1 MASLV
6 QDSTASTSTASGTA
20 YNVFSSN
27 TTIGNGVLV
36 AVCGQ
41 GGSAG
46 DTVTALTS
54 SIGTFVFIGRS
65 NTFASLAIEFWYCAS
80 ATGAGGN
87 ITVTWA
93 SGAAWTACAQEW
105 SSAFSAAGSV
115 NATTGTSTTPSASV
129 TPAAGQLAVVGCC
142 AGHQITANPTT
153 PWVPDTASTY
163 WNGGSSS
170 PGAGLAHQIAS
181 SGSTLTASWSITPTS
196 FSYDG
201 LGAALTFASSLR
213 PRPKGLPAAVRRA
226 NNYFKRESGLWEPE
240 RGFVVPRVA

>member
-6 QDSTASTSTASGTA
+6 QDSTASAQTSSGTA

-36 AVCGQ
+36 AVCDD

-65 NTFASLAIEFWYCAS
+65 NTVASLAIEFWYCAS
-80 ATGAGGN
+80 ATGAAKS
-87 ITVTWA
+87 ITVTWS
-93 SGAAWTACAQEW
+93 SGSTWTACAQEW

-115 NATTGTSTTPSASV
+115 NATTGTSTTPTASV
-129 TPAAGQLAVVGCC
+129 HPAAGQLAVVGCY
-142 AGHQITANPTT
+142 AGHQLSANPTT

-163 WNGGSSS
+163 WNGGSGS
-170 PGAGLAHQIAS
+170 PGAGLAYQISS
-181 SGSTLTASWSITPTS
+181 SGSTLMASWSTTTS
-196 FSYDG
+196 YSYDG
-201 LGAALTFASSLR
+201 LGAALTFASSL
-213 PRPKGLPAAVRRA
+213 PPSPKGLPAAVRRA

-240 RGFVVPRVA
+240 RGFVVPRAA

>member
-6 QDSTASTSTASGTA
+6 QDSHASASTSSGTA

-36 AVCGQ
+36 AVCDF
-41 GGSAG
+41 GGAG

-65 NTFASLAIEFWYCAS
+65 NTVATLAIEFWYCAS
-80 ATGAGGN
+80 ATGAAQS
-87 ITVTWA
+87 ITVTLA
-93 SGAAWTACAQEW
+93 SSPAWTACAQEW

-129 TPAAGQLAVVGCC
+129 TPAAGQLAVVGCF
-142 AGHQITANPTT
+142 AGNKITANPTT
-153 PWVPDTASTY
+153 PWVHDTASTY
-163 WNGGSSS
+163 WNGGSGF
-170 PGAGLAHQIAS
+170 PGAGLAYQIAS
-181 SGSTLTASWSITPTS
+181 SGSTLTASWSQS
-196 FSYDG
+196 ASGGYDG
-201 LGAALTFASSLR
+201 LGAALTFASSLP

-240 RGFVVPRVA
+240 RGFVVPRAA

>member
-6 QDSTASTSTASGTA
+6 QDSTASAQTSSGTA

-36 AVCGQ
+36 AVCDD

-65 NTFASLAIEFWYCAS
+65 NTIGACAIEFWYCAS
-80 ATGAGGN
+80 ATGAAQS

-93 SGAAWTACAQEW
+93 SSPQWTACAQEW

-115 NATTGTSTTPSASV
+115 NATNGGGTTASASV
-129 TPAAGQLAVVGCC
+129 TPAAGQLAVVGCIS
-142 AGHQITANPTT
+142 GNYITANPTT
-153 PWVPDTASTY
+153 PWVQDTTSSY
-163 WNGGSSS
+163 WNGGTTNA
-170 PGAGLAHQIAS
+170 GAGLAHQIAS
-181 SGSTLTASWSITPTS
+181 SGSTLTASWSIFNAQP
-196 FSYDG
+196 YDG

-240 RGFVVPRVA
+240 RGFVVPRAA

>member
-6 QDSTASTSTASGTA
+6 QDSTASASTSSGTA

-36 AVCGQ
+36 AVTEAY
-41 GGSAG
+41 GGGAG

-65 NTFASLAIEFWYCAS
+65 NTNTGLAIEFWYCAS
-80 ATGAGGN
+80 ATGAAKS

-93 SGAAWTACAQEW
+93 SSPTWTACAQEW

-115 NATTGTSTTPSASV
+115 NATTGGGTTASASV
-129 TPAAGQLAVVGCC
+129 TPAAGQLAVVGCVS
-142 AGHQITANPTT
+142 GNFITANPTT
-153 PWVPDTASTY
+153 PWVPDTASSY
-163 WNGGSSS
+163 WNGGTSG
-170 PGAGLAHQIAS
+170 GAGLAHQIAS
-181 SGSTLTASWSITPTS
+181 SGSTLTASWSIVNSQP
-196 FSYDG
+196 YDG
-201 LGAALTFASSLR
+201 LGAALTFASSLP

-240 RGFVVPRVA
+240 RGFVVPRAA